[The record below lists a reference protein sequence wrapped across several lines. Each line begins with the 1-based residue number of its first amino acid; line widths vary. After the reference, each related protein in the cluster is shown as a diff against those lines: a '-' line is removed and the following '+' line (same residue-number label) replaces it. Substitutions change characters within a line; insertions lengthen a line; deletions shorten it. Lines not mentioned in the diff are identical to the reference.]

1 MGLMRVAR
9 IVQKPRPRPTKAD
22 KPQSGWKVLIGFAV
36 GLGVVL
42 FVAMAGVNSPA
53 PGERKAHTYDMG
65 CYHSLSADF
74 DLSRFPE
81 CRG

>member
-1 MGLMRVAR
+1 MGLMRAAR

-53 PGERKAHTYDMG
+53 PGE
-65 CYHSLSADF
+65 
-74 DLSRFPE
+74 
-81 CRG
+81 